1 MTRRIN
7 SICYKVFTSFSL
19 GLGIFLNLQKTPSRK
34 ALLSYYTLQSNI
46 ICLIAFGITIIFE
59 LIKKQYNTEMYYLL
73 KGALIVAISITAIIY
88 HIALAQNGFEVKNIN
103 NSKYLANFLVHTLS
117 PILVILDYFIFDE
130 KGHFKFYYP
139 FIWLIQP
146 LNYLVYVYTYSR
158 LGGTF
163 YNIGGS
169 KKFAYFFLDYDKL
182 GYMGVGKWLIAIGL
196 LILIIAEVLV
206 LIDRKLF

>member
-46 ICLIAFGITIIFE
+46 ICLIAFGIIIIFE

-88 HIALAQNGFEVKNIN
+88 H
-103 NSKYLANFLVHTLS
+103 
-117 PILVILDYFIFDE
+117 ILVILDYFIFDE